1 MRKYFEAGGR
11 KKLLCLFVLW
21 GVALILPFGCGGGG
35 SGSGTFQSGPQPQLS
50 LVSFVSGFTSPVG
63 MEAPNDGTGRLF
75 VVQQGGTIRIIQG
88 GSLLTAAFLDITSKV
103 ESGGEEGLLGLAFH
117 PNFGIT
123 NRRFFVNYTRRVAG
137 QLQTI
142 ISEFAASA
150 ADPNLADLTER
161 QLLVV
166 NQPFVNHNGGQLAFG
181 PDGFLYIGLGDGGG
195 TGDPSGNG
203 QSLTTF
209 LGKILRIDVD
219 SSPASG
225 KEYAIPFDNP
235 FISGGG
241 LPEIWA
247 FGLRN
252 PWRFSFDPLT
262 SRLFAGDVGQ
272 DSFEEVDLITRRGNF
287 GWKTMEGNHCFFP
300 STGCD
305 MTGLI
310 LPITEY
316 PHDATGGTAV
326 IGGFFYRGANIPAL
340 VGTYIFGDLSSGH
353 VWSLRED
360 ALGNWQRTLM
370 LTHNL
375 TVSAFGRDTAGE
387 LYLVDYGNG
396 AILRVQAGT

>member
-1 MRKYFEAGGR
+1 
-11 KKLLCLFVLW
+11 
-21 GVALILPFGCGGGG
+21 
-35 SGSGTFQSGPQPQLS
+35 
-50 LVSFVSGFTSPVG
+50 
-63 MEAPNDGTGRLF
+63 
-75 VVQQGGTIRIIQG
+75 
-88 GSLLTAAFLDITSKV
+88 
-103 ESGGEEGLLGLAFH
+103 
-117 PNFGIT
+117 
-123 NRRFFVNYTRRVAG
+123 
-137 QLQTI
+137 
-142 ISEFAASA
+142 
-150 ADPNLADLTER
+150 
-161 QLLVV
+161 VV
-166 NQPFVNHNGGQLAFG
+166 NQPFDNHNGGQLAFG
-181 PDGFLYIGLGDGGG
+181 PDGFLYIGLGDGGSA
-195 TGDPSGNG
+195 GDPNGNG

-219 SSPASG
+219 SSPAFG

-235 FISGGG
+235 FIGGSV
-241 LPEIWA
+241 PEIWA

-272 DSFEEVDLITRRGNF
+272 DSFEEVDLITRGGNF
-287 GWKTMEGNHCFFP
+287 GWNIMEGNHCFSP
-300 STGCD
+300 STGCN

-326 IGGFFYRGANIPAL
+326 IGGFFYRGTNIPAL